1 MQAITDPRPL
11 LSLYVRRKLV
21 LGSIPNSAQF
31 FWMMVIIIVIYLTK
45 RRIAWES
52 WFLYSSH
59 LKENP
64 SDLRNLPGVFNT
76 SGYWV
81 AHSITMIFEERWT
94 NWNLWGHEKIRAEN
108 YNFESLAKALENIL
122 DKEGLKGVIKIL
134 NPRNKSHLD
143 LPIFTSRYQ
152 SSFPT
157 GEWFHQCIGFIQQP
171 INLLWSLGQ
180 RWQSLQWRALNRFSV
195 YAGGKPSE
203 AVTMSSAMKKNKRN
217 CIPDM
222 RIFEADETGEI
233 IDF

>member
-94 NWNLWGHEKIRAEN
+94 NWNFWGHEKIRAEN

-143 LPIFTSRYQ
+143 LDPSSPLDINHRFQQASDFISVLVSFNNQLIYCDLLDKDDNLFNGEPSIVLVFT
-152 SSFPT
+152 P
-157 GEWFHQCIGFIQQP
+157 EE
-171 INLLWSLGQ
+171 NLRRQ
-180 RWQSLQWRALNRFSV
+180 
-195 YAGGKPSE
+195 
-203 AVTMSSAMKKNKRN
+203 
-217 CIPDM
+217 
-222 RIFEADETGEI
+222 
-233 IDF
+233 

>member
-1 MQAITDPRPL
+1 ML
-11 LSLYVRRKLV
+11 
-21 LGSIPNSAQF
+21 
-31 FWMMVIIIVIYLTK
+31 VIIIVIYQTK
-45 RRIAWES
+45 RRIAWEG

-143 LPIFTSRYQ
+143 LDP
-152 SSFPT
+152 SSPLDINHRFQQASDFISVLVSFNNQLIYCDLLDKDDNLFN
-157 GEWFHQCIGFIQQP
+157 GEPSIVLVLTP
-171 INLLWSLGQ
+171 EENLRRQ
-180 RWQSLQWRALNRFSV
+180 
-195 YAGGKPSE
+195 
-203 AVTMSSAMKKNKRN
+203 
-217 CIPDM
+217 
-222 RIFEADETGEI
+222 
-233 IDF
+233 